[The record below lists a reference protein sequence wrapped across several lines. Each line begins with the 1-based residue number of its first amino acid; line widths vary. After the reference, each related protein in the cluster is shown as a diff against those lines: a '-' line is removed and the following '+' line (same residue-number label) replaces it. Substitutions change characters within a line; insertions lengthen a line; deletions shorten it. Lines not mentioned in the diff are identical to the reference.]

1 MFAKLLK
8 HEWRATRGTLGLL
21 CLISLGASLMGGLTM
36 RYLIGA
42 SEQHTQHNLITVLN
56 ILGMIAAIIAVSITG
71 VAALVLL
78 IGRFYKSR
86 FTDEGYLTFT
96 LPVTTHQNLLS
107 SMLNTVI
114 GMVIIFFVICGAFC
128 IWMLIGFSALEGF
141 GEFMKELWSF
151 LPELFEEFG
160 MLFEEI
166 GFGNMVLIFTNILTG
181 SISEIVLL
189 MLAVTIGSIIAT
201 KHKILASVGMYYGI
215 HVGMSMLTTV
225 LFSCFRFVERTGREI
240 VFSVFGLTLGLTIVL
255 TVAGYFLMYWLVRRK
270 LNLN

>member
-8 HEWRATRGTLGLL
+8 HEWRSTRGTLGLL

-42 SEQHTQHNLITVLN
+42 SEQHTQHNVIMVLN
-56 ILGMIAAIIAVSITG
+56 ILGLVAAIIAVSITG

-78 IGRFYKSR
+78 VGRFYKSR

-96 LPVTTHQNLLS
+96 LPVNTHQNLLS

-114 GMVIIFFVICGAFC
+114 GMVIIFFVICGALC
-128 IWMLIGFSALEGF
+128 IWLLIGFSALEGF
-141 GEFMKELWSF
+141 GEFMKELWNH
-151 LPELFEEFG
+151 LPELWEELG
-160 MLFEEI
+160 LLFEEV
-166 GFGNMVLIFTNILTG
+166 GFGNVALFFANALFG
-181 SISEIVLL
+181 SLSEIVLL

-215 HVGMSMLTTV
+215 HVGMSMLTTI
-225 LFSCFRFVERTGREI
+225 LFSCFAFTKRTGAEI
-240 VFSVFGLTLGLTIVL
+240 VSSVFALTLGLTIVL
-255 TVAGYFLMYWLVRRK
+255 TIAGYFLMYWLVRRK

>member
-42 SEQHTQHNLITVLN
+42 SEQQTQHNLIVVLN
-56 ILGMIAAIIAVSITG
+56 VLGLIAAIIAVSITG

-86 FTDEGYLTFT
+86 FTDEGYLAFT
-96 LPVTTHQNLLS
+96 LPGSTHQNLLS
-107 SMLNTVI
+107 SMLNPII
-114 GMVIIFFVICGAFC
+114 GMVIVFVVICGAFC
-128 IWMLIGFSALEGF
+128 IWMLIGLSALEGF
-141 GEFMKELWSF
+141 GAFMKELWSV
-151 LPELFEEFG
+151 LPEVFDELG
-160 MLFEEI
+160 LLFEEI
-166 GFGNMVLIFTNILTG
+166 GIGNVVLLFTDILVG

-225 LFSCFRFVERTGREI
+225 LFSCIALTEKTGGEI
-240 VFSVFGLTLGLTIVL
+240 VFSVFSLMLGLTVVL
-255 TVAGYFLMYWLVRRK
+255 TVAGYFLMYYLVKRK